1 MIDFCLLLSDL
12 LSWCIVLTVSK
23 MAGATQS
30 ELAKLQREKLRA
42 MDVRDTVERLN
53 ISIELARNNISMTAA
68 KLAIQSL
75 DKL

>member
-1 MIDFCLLLSDL
+1 
-12 LSWCIVLTVSK
+12 